1 MFWHLRRD
9 RSAKANDVLF
19 SLIVCCIHSLLDL
32 KIRKFFV
39 ILSQDDV
46 ADITGFSK
54 SCISNVEC
62 AKHNLSL
69 VNAVKFAN
77 VVNKTVDKMIKDL

>member
-1 MFWHLRRD
+1 MDEQKILENFGINFKHYRNK
-9 RSAKANDVLF
+9 AK
-19 SLIVCCIHSLLDL
+19 
-32 KIRKFFV
+32 
-39 ILSQDDV
+39 LSQDDV

-54 SCISNVEC
+54 SYISNVEC

-77 VVNKTVDKMIKDL
+77 KCASITVTRMGAQPSLPYRKEIDVL